1 MEKITEEIFTSGKT
15 TKANLAK
22 HKIRYCIY
30 LSNSPSDFK
39 VDESYPIID
48 GYGENKPSVF
58 IKLLEGI
65 DKQIKAKNTPL
76 LIMCRGGISRSPT
89 ITALY
94 LFYNHQFRTFDEA
107 LEYVG
112 KKSSLISLNYDLID
126 FIKKKVIPLLN
137 SANE

>member
-1 MEKITEEIFTSGKT
+1 MITKITDELYISGKE
-15 TKANLAK
+15 TKEAVAH

-107 LEYVG
+107 LEYVD

-126 FIKKKVIPLLN
+126 FIKSQVIPKL
-137 SANE
+137 EKEK